1 MVLTPR
7 LGTKFVVA
15 AGLAVVA
22 GSLVLTTGYGVD
34 TTDGYIAFTGLIM
47 GAGVGLAMAPAT
59 EAIMGSLAP
68 AKAGIGS
75 AMNDVVREVGGTLGV
90 AVLGSVLASAYATG
104 MDGATSGLSGE
115 AAAAATD
122 SVGGAH
128 AVAGRLG
135 GDVGVGLVAAAN
147 DAFIDAMSTTA
158 GIAAGIALAGALI
171 AASSCPHGRAASQTA
186 RTPTWPHRWRPR
198 PSSERRDDPYRN
210 P

>member
-1 MVLTPR
+1 MAVVAPSSAKLVER
-7 LGTKFVVA
+7 VGTKLVVGTGMAVIA
-15 AGLAVVA
+15 AGL
-22 GSLVLTTGYGVD
+22 LLTSAIDPSEGYGP
-34 TTDGYIAFTGLIM
+34 IALAMVVLAAGMGL
-47 GAGVGLAMAPAT
+47 VMAPAT
-59 EAIMGSLAP
+59 EAIMGSLSP

-90 AVLGSVLASAYATG
+90 AVLGSVLASGYATG

-128 AVAGRLG
+128 AVAGQLDGDG
-135 GDVGVGLVAAAN
+135 GAGLVAAAN

-171 AASSCPHGRAASQTA
+171 AAAFLPARAVREPAKPQPSFEAAPSVAS
-186 RTPTWPHRWRPR
+186 
-198 PSSERRDDPYRN
+198 
-210 P
+210 